1 MRSADNNQALNV
13 EKIKKIKIVSRKS
26 STTHCQLTIN
36 GSTVEVVKGTR
47 FLGAHVSDELSGTNS
62 ITPQIKKAPQYR
74 SPSPMAAA
82 TGGGLHGLLSAL
94 QVRGS
99 RCSIVFFSIRG
110 ALKASQSCED
120 AKSTIS
126 VLSVLDELLSAGTD
140 RRFYYLISQGG
151 SESILQALVKVARTS
166 APDRGLLLPL
176 LHLLAKVGFRDH
188 RIGEKAAAVGAE
200 LLTLTLLKKS
210 MDHARTAAACLW
222 VLRGFCS
229 SASTAT
235 LLGKNGCLDI
245 VFKLISP
252 HTTKHTRTVKAA
264 IDAFAGLFHSKANG
278 RRAAAEGYISGLLM
292 LYEDWHREDAL
303 ENSHVPIRRALL
315 HCLHLAT
322 GTRAGRAALLEA
334 GGLGTLLR
342 TVQSCVSSEGGASCL
357 VEPTVQLMRKCY
369 PQTPVPII
377 SEWSAYSYPLPG
389 GHILGSEAVPGDT
402 DEILEEDSEDDSENC
417 SSHDNYKLLRRV
429 LVLILSGEPSNGQIN
444 RTEAGNSDSCSKLDL
459 ETDLDRLQIR
469 PEPHRAQDQ
478 LGQYI
483 RLCPEL
489 HHDFQDLDPGLEKEE
504 SSDEEASLIGERIPE
519 GGKRDAPSHPKG
531 KGGPDGLAFPWKKET
546 PPVWRGGVPGE
557 DPPTAFDFLSFRLR
571 SEPEKV
577 TGLLQRHRASVPGQN
592 LRQRLSAFISHS
604 TPAFPDLWGHLPP
617 QREEPTAERTPSVQR
632 KKVFEDIQRIL
643 RPEDIINKVVFDLEG
658 VSSSSPNDSDCL
670 QFDSR
675 FESGNLRKVVQVRRH
690 EYDLILNADANSSEH
705 HQWFYFE
712 VSGMQ
717 SHVSYRFN
725 IINCEKANSQFN
737 YGMQP
742 VLYSVQEAL
751 EGRPGWVRA
760 GSEICYYR
768 NHFLRRRGR
777 KGSAYYTLTFSITFQ
792 HEEDVCYL
800 AYHYPYTYSM
810 LQAHL
815 QILRQSVDHRKV
827 FFWEQSLC
835 SSLGGNSCPLVTIT
849 AYPASHSWT
858 HLHQLRNRPY
868 VVLTARV
875 HPGESNASWVMKG
888 SLEFLCSEDPAA
900 QALREAYIF
909 KVIPMLNPD
918 GVISGSH
925 RCSLS
930 GMDLNRQWVKPDAT
944 LSPTIY
950 HTKGLLS
957 YLASVGRSPLV
968 FCDYHGHSRKKNFFL
983 YGCSAKETLQKSGC
997 GVPVAGLQE
1006 DIGYQTIPQALDGV
1020 APAFSLASCSFV
1032 VERSRE
1038 PTARVV
1044 LWREMGV
1051 LRSYTMESTYNGCNQ
1066 GLYKGLQVGTQQ
1078 LEEMGAHFCRSL
1090 LSLRK
1095 RSLAPSGPHIQHT
1108 PILLDKDDSLHDH
1121 KIHNA
1126 FEEDEPPCAESIE
1139 YRGVSGHA
1147 SDSLDSEVDANV
1159 SSSEEE
1165 EDEEEEK
1172 IKGSK
1177 QPPNSEGMTRLKVSH
1192 GGVLSRCPC
1201 H

>member
-1 MRSADNNQALNV
+1 
-13 EKIKKIKIVSRKS
+13 
-26 STTHCQLTIN
+26 
-36 GSTVEVVKGTR
+36 
-47 FLGAHVSDELSGTNS
+47 
-62 ITPQIKKAPQYR
+62 
-74 SPSPMAAA
+74 MAAP
-82 TGGGLHGLLSAL
+82 TGGGLHGLLSVL
-94 QVRGS
+94 
-99 RCSIVFFSIRG
+99 
-110 ALKASQSCED
+110 QSCED
-120 AKSTIS
+120 TKSTIS
-126 VLSVLDELLSAGTD
+126 ALNVLDELLSAGTD
-140 RRFYYLISQGG
+140 RRFFYLISQGG
-151 SESILQALVKVARTS
+151 SEAVLQALVKAARTS

-176 LHLLAKVGFRDH
+176 LHLLAKVGSRDR

-210 MDHARTAAACLW
+210 MEHSRTATACLW
-222 VLRGFCS
+222 VLRSFCS
-229 SASTAT
+229 SASTAA
-235 LLGKNGCLDI
+235 LLGENGCMDI
-245 VFKLISP
+245 VFKLIAP

-278 RRAAAEGYISGLLM
+278 RRAAAEGYVSGLLM
-292 LYEDWHREDAL
+292 LYEDWHRKDAL

-322 GTRAGRAALLEA
+322 GSRASSAALLGT
-334 GGLGTLLR
+334 GGLGLLLH
-342 TVQSCVSSEGGASCL
+342 TVQSCVSSEGASCL
-357 VEPTVQLMRKCY
+357 VELTVQLMRKCY

-377 SEWSAYSYPLPG
+377 SERSAYSFPLPG
-389 GHILGSEAVPGDT
+389 GRTPGSEAVPGHT
-402 DEILEEDSEDDSENC
+402 DEILEEDSEDDTENC
-417 SSHDNYKLLRRV
+417 SSHDNYKLLRRA
-429 LVLILSGEPSNGQIN
+429 LVLILAGDPSNGQIN
-444 RTEAGNSDSCSKLDL
+444 KDGAGGSDWRGKLDL
-459 ETDLDRLQIR
+459 ETDLDRLRMR
-469 PEPHRAQDQ
+469 PEPHRARDQ

-489 HHDFQDLDPGLEKEE
+489 HHDFQDLDSGLEKEE

-519 GGKRDAPSHPKG
+519 GGKREAPSHPKG

-546 PPVWRGGVPGE
+546 PPVWGGGLPGE
-557 DPPTAFDFLSFRLR
+557 DPPKAVGFLSCRLR

-577 TGLLQRHRASVPGQN
+577 AGLLQRHRASVPGQN
-592 LRQRLSAFISHS
+592 LRQHLSAFTSLS
-604 TPAFPDLWGHLPP
+604 TPAFSDLWGHLPP
-617 QREEPTAERTPSVQR
+617 RREEPMAERTPSVQR

-643 RPEDIINKVVFDLEG
+643 CPEDIINKAVFDLED
-658 VSSSSPNDSDCL
+658 VSSCSPNGSDCL

-675 FESGNLRKVVQVRRH
+675 FESGNLRKVIQVRRH
-690 EYDLILNADANSSEH
+690 EYDLILNADANSSDH

-725 IINCEKANSQFN
+725 VINCEKANSQFN

-742 VLYSVQEAL
+742 VLYSVREAL

-760 GSEICYYR
+760 GTEICYYR
-768 NHFLRRRGR
+768 NHFFRRGGR
-777 KGSAYYTLTFSITFQ
+777 KGSACYTLTFSVTFQ

-800 AYHYPYTYSM
+800 AYHYPYTYST

-815 QILRQSVDHRKV
+815 QILRQSVDRRKV

-849 AYPASHSWT
+849 ACPASHSWT

-875 HPGESNASWVMKG
+875 HPGESNASWVMRG
-888 SLEFLCSEDPAA
+888 SLEFLCSDDPAA

-930 GMDLNRQWVKPDAT
+930 GMDLNRQWGKPDAT

-950 HTKGLLS
+950 HTKGLLY

-997 GVPVAGLQE
+997 GVPVTGLQE
-1006 DIGYQTIPQALDGV
+1006 DVGYQTIPQALDGV
-1020 APAFSLASCSFV
+1020 APAFSLGSCSFV

-1038 PTARVV
+1038 ATARVV
-1044 LWREMGV
+1044 VWREMGV

-1066 GLYKGLQVGTQQ
+1066 GLYKGLQVGTQE
-1078 LEEMGAHFCRSL
+1078 LEEMGAHFCQSL
-1090 LSLRK
+1090 LSLKK
-1095 RSLAPSGPHIQHT
+1095 RSLAPSGIHIQHT
-1108 PILLDKDDSLHDH
+1108 PVLLDPGDSLQDH
-1121 KIHNA
+1121 KIHNT
-1126 FEEDEPPCAESIE
+1126 FEDDEPPCAERIE
-1139 YRGVSGHA
+1139 YCGVSGYPDHTD
-1147 SDSLDSEVDANV
+1147 DSLDSEVDANV

-1165 EDEEEEK
+1165 EEDEEEEK
-1172 IKGSK
+1172 IRGSK
-1177 QPPNSEGMTRLKVSH
+1177 QRANSEGITHLEVSH
-1192 GGVLSRCPC
+1192 GGVLSRGPFL
-1201 H
+1201 